1 MPRYSSDVTDR
12 TPGDRVFRTFA
23 LALLACVILL
33 IFYPLW
39 TVVVA
44 SFSNPMELYQK
55 TFLLL
60 PTQWTL
66 DSYKMVFRDKDF
78 LMGLTN
84 SVFYSVSGTTINVI
98 LNICGAYPLSKRRLK
113 GKNALMILFTFTM
126 FFSGGMIPTY
136 VLVSRL
142 GLLDTVWAIL
152 LPSAIGMYNIIIMRT
167 YFQTTI
173 PQELEDAAAVD
184 GCTNFH
190 FLIKIVLPL
199 SLPVVMVVTL
209 YYGVSRWNDYF
220 SAMMYVTRRSLY
232 PLQLVLREILLQ
244 NLAGDMLHTATD
256 AGYAD
261 RMIAR
266 MGLKYAVIVIST
278 LPILIVFPFVQR
290 FFAKGMMIGAI
301 KG

>member
-1 MPRYSSDVTDR
+1 MSQYSSSRIDR
-12 TPGDRVFRTFA
+12 TPGDRVFRIAAFA
-23 LALLACVILL
+23 LLTLVILL

-39 TVVVA
+39 TVAVA

-66 DSYKMVFRDKDF
+66 DSYKLVFRDKDF
-78 LMGLTN
+78 LMGLAN
-84 SVFYSVSGTTINVI
+84 SVFYTVTGTAMNVV

-113 GKNALMILFTFTM
+113 GKNALMLLFTFTM

-190 FLIKIVLPL
+190 FLIRIVLPL

-209 YYGVSRWNDYF
+209 YYGVGRWNDYF
-220 SAMMYVTRRSLY
+220 SAMMYVTHRNLY
-232 PLQLVLREILLQ
+232 PLQLVLREILLK

>member
-1 MPRYSSDVTDR
+1 MQKHSKGLIDR
-12 TPGDRVFRTFA
+12 TPGDKAFRVVA
-23 LALLACVILL
+23 LTLLAVTILV

-60 PTQWTL
+60 PNEWTL
-66 DSYKMVFRDKDF
+66 GSYELVFRDKDF
-78 LMGLTN
+78 VMGFAN
-84 SVFYSVSGTTINVI
+84 SVFYTVTGTLLNVA
-98 LNICGAYPLSKRRLK
+98 LNIAGAYPLSKRRLK
-113 GKNALMILFTFTM
+113 GKSVLMFLFTFTM

-136 VLVSRL
+136 VLISRL

-152 LPSAIGMYNIIIMRT
+152 LPSAVGMYNIIIMRT

-184 GCTNFH
+184 GCTNFR
-190 FLIKIVLPL
+190 FLLSVVLPL

-209 YYGVSRWNDYF
+209 YYGVGRWNDYF
-220 SAMMYVTRRSLY
+220 SAMMYVTRRKLY

-266 MGLKYAVIVIST
+266 MGLKYAIIVIST
-278 LPILIVFPFVQR
+278 LPILVVFPFVQR
-290 FFAKGMMIGAI
+290 FFAKGVMIGAV